1 MPTDRPFK
9 LSKWERICSRTQL
22 EKLFTGGK
30 SKSFSVFPLRVVYLL
45 TDQPDGDLQHETP
58 VKMMVSVSKRHFK
71 RAVKRNRVKRQVRE
85 AYRLNKEIVVSAMAD
100 FPNRQLLLG
109 FIWMSDELHDTDTVE
124 RSMQVL
130 LKRVAD
136 KL

>member
-45 TDQPDGDLQHETP
+45 TDQPDGDLQHVVP

-100 FPNRQLLLG
+100 SPNRQLLLG

>member
-1 MPTDRPFK
+1 MPTVRPFK
-9 LSKWERICSRTQL
+9 LSKRERICGRTLL

-45 TDQPDGDLQHETP
+45 TNQPDGDLQPEAP

-85 AYRLNKEIVVSAMAD
+85 AYRLNKEIVVSSMAD
-100 FPNRQLLLG
+100 SPNRQLLLG

>member
-1 MPTDRPFK
+1 MPTVRPFK
-9 LSKWERICSRTQL
+9 LSKWERICGRTLL

-45 TDQPDGDLQHETP
+45 TDQPDGDLQHEAP

-85 AYRLNKEIVVSAMAD
+85 AYRLNKEIVVSSMKD
-100 FPNRQLLLG
+100 SPNRRLLLG
-109 FIWMSDELHDTDTVE
+109 FIWMSDELHDTDTVA
-124 RSMQVL
+124 RSMQIL
-130 LKRVAD
+130 LKRIAD

>member
-1 MPTDRPFK
+1 MPTVRPFK
-9 LSKWERICSRTQL
+9 LSKWERICGRTLL

-45 TDQPDGDLQHETP
+45 TDQPDGDLQHVVP

-100 FPNRQLLLG
+100 SPNRQLLLG
-109 FIWMSDELHDTDTVE
+109 FIWMSDELHDSDTVA

-130 LKRVAD
+130 LKRIAD

>member
-1 MPTDRPFK
+1 MPTVRPYK
-9 LSKWERICSRTQL
+9 LSKRERICGRTLL

-45 TDQPDGDLQHETP
+45 TDQPDGDLPHEPP

-85 AYRLNKEIVVSAMAD
+85 AYRLNKEIVVSSIAD
-100 FPNRQLLLG
+100 SPNRQLLLG
-109 FIWMSDELHDTDTVE
+109 FIWMSDELHDTDTVA

>member
-1 MPTDRPFK
+1 MPTVRPFK
-9 LSKWERICSRTQL
+9 LSKWERICGRTLL

-45 TDQPDGDLQHETP
+45 TDQPDGDLQHEAP

-100 FPNRQLLLG
+100 SPNRLLLLG
-109 FIWMSDELHDTDTVE
+109 FIWMSDELHDSDTVT

-130 LKRVAD
+130 LKRIAD

>member
-1 MPTDRPFK
+1 MPTIRPFK
-9 LSKWERICSRTQL
+9 LSKWERICGRTLL

-45 TDQPDGDLQHETP
+45 TNQPDGDLQHEVP

-85 AYRLNKEIVVSAMAD
+85 AYRLNKEIVVSSMAD
-100 FPNRQLLLG
+100 SPNRQLLLG

>member
-1 MPTDRPFK
+1 MPTVRPFK
-9 LSKWERICSRTQL
+9 LSKWERICGRTLL

-45 TDQPDGDLQHETP
+45 TDQPDGDLQHVVP

-71 RAVKRNRVKRQVRE
+71 RAVKRNRVKRQVRG

-100 FPNRQLLLG
+100 SPNRQLLLG
-109 FIWMSDELHDTDTVE
+109 FIWMSDELYDSDTVT

-130 LKRVAD
+130 LKRIAD

>member
-9 LSKWERICSRTQL
+9 LSKTERICGRTLL

-45 TDQPDGDLQHETP
+45 TDQPDGDLQHEVP

-85 AYRLNKEIVVSAMAD
+85 AYRLNKEIVVSSMAD
-100 FPNRQLLLG
+100 SPNRQLLLG

>member
-1 MPTDRPFK
+1 MPTIKPFK

-22 EKLFTGGK
+22 ERLFTGGK

-45 TDQPDGDLQHETP
+45 TNQPDGDLQHEAP

-85 AYRLNKEIVVSAMAD
+85 AYRLNKEIVVSSMAD
-100 FPNRQLLLG
+100 TPNRQLLLG
-109 FIWMSDELHDTDTVE
+109 FIWMSDELHDSNTVI

>member
-1 MPTDRPFK
+1 MPTVRPFK
-9 LSKWERICSRTQL
+9 LSKWERICGRTLL

-45 TDQPDGDLQHETP
+45 TDQPDGDLQHEAP

-85 AYRLNKEIVVSAMAD
+85 AYRQNKEIVVSSMKD
-100 FPNRQLLLG
+100 SNNRRLLLG
-109 FIWMSDELHDTDTVE
+109 FIWMSDELHDTDTVT
-124 RSMQVL
+124 RSMQIL
-130 LKRVAD
+130 LKRIAD

>member
-1 MPTDRPFK
+1 MPTIRPFK

-22 EKLFTGGK
+22 ERLFTGGK

-45 TDQPDGDLQHETP
+45 TNQPDGDLQHEAP

-85 AYRLNKEIVVSAMAD
+85 AYRLNKEIVVSSMAD
-100 FPNRQLLLG
+100 SPNRQLLLV

-130 LKRVAD
+130 LKRIAD

>member
-1 MPTDRPFK
+1 MPTIRPFK
-9 LSKWERICSRTQL
+9 LSKWERICGRTLL

-45 TDQPDGDLQHETP
+45 TDQPDGDLQHEAS

-85 AYRLNKEIVVSAMAD
+85 AYRLNKEIVVSSMAD
-100 FPNRQLLLG
+100 SPNRQLLLG

>member
-1 MPTDRPFK
+1 MPTVRPFK
-9 LSKWERICSRTQL
+9 LSKWERICGRTLL

-45 TDQPDGDLQHETP
+45 TDQPDGDLQHVVP

-100 FPNRQLLLG
+100 SPNRQLLLG
-109 FIWMSDELHDTDTVE
+109 LIWMSDELHDSDTVT

-130 LKRVAD
+130 LKRIAD

>member
-1 MPTDRPFK
+1 MPTVRPFK

-45 TDQPDGDLQHETP
+45 TDQPDGDLQHVVP

-85 AYRLNKEIVVSAMAD
+85 AYRLNKEIVVSSMAD
-100 FPNRQLLLG
+100 SPNRQLLLG

>member
-1 MPTDRPFK
+1 MPTIRPFK

-22 EKLFTGGK
+22 ERLFTGGK
-30 SKSFSVFPLRVVYLL
+30 SKSFSVFPLRIVYLL
-45 TDQPDGDLQHETP
+45 TDQPDGDLQHEAP
-58 VKMMVSVSKRHFK
+58 VKMMVSVSKKHFK

-85 AYRLNKEIVVSAMAD
+85 AYRLNKEIVVSSLVD
-100 FPNRQLLLG
+100 SPNRQLLLG
-109 FIWMSDELHDTDTVE
+109 FIWMSDELHDTGTVE

>member
-1 MPTDRPFK
+1 MPTVRPFK
-9 LSKWERICSRTQL
+9 LSKWERICGRTLL

-45 TDQPDGDLQHETP
+45 TDQPDGDLQHVIP

-85 AYRLNKEIVVSAMAD
+85 AYRLNKEIVVSVMAD
-100 FPNRQLLLG
+100 SPNRQLLLG
-109 FIWMSDELHDTDTVE
+109 FIWMSDELHDSDTVT

-130 LKRVAD
+130 LKRIAD

>member
-45 TDQPDGDLQHETP
+45 TDQPDGDSQHVVP

-85 AYRLNKEIVVSAMAD
+85 AYRLNKEIVVSSMAD

-109 FIWMSDELHDTDTVE
+109 FIWMSDELHDTDTVA

>member
-1 MPTDRPFK
+1 MPTVRPFK

-85 AYRLNKEIVVSAMAD
+85 AYRLNKEIVVSSMAD

-109 FIWMSDELHDTDTVE
+109 FIWMSDELHDTDTVA

>member
-1 MPTDRPFK
+1 MPTIRPFK
-9 LSKWERICSRTQL
+9 LSKWERICGRTLL

-45 TDQPDGDLQHETP
+45 TNQPDGDLQHEAP

-85 AYRLNKEIVVSAMAD
+85 AYRLNKEIVVSSMAD
-100 FPNRQLLLG
+100 SPNRQLLLG
-109 FIWMSDELHDTDTVE
+109 FIWMSDVLHDTDTVE

>member
-1 MPTDRPFK
+1 MPTVRPFK
-9 LSKWERICSRTQL
+9 LSKRERICGRTLL

-30 SKSFSVFPLRVVYLL
+30 SKSFSVFPLRIVYLL
-45 TDQPDGDLQHETP
+45 TDQPDGDLQHEAP

-100 FPNRQLLLG
+100 SPNRQLLLG

>member
-1 MPTDRPFK
+1 MPTVRPFK

-45 TDQPDGDLQHETP
+45 TDQPDGDLQHVVP

-85 AYRLNKEIVVSAMAD
+85 AYRQNKEIVVSAMAD

-109 FIWMSDELHDTDTVE
+109 FIWMSDELHDTDTVA

>member
-1 MPTDRPFK
+1 MPTVRPFK
-9 LSKWERICSRTQL
+9 LSKWERICGRTLL

-45 TDQPDGDLQHETP
+45 TDQPDGDLQHVVP

-85 AYRLNKEIVVSAMAD
+85 AYRQNKEIVVSAMAD
-100 FPNRQLLLG
+100 SPNRQLLLG
-109 FIWMSDELHDTDTVE
+109 FIWMSDELRDSDTVT

-130 LKRVAD
+130 LKRIAD

>member
-30 SKSFSVFPLRVVYLL
+30 SKSFSVFHLRVVYLL
-45 TDQPDGDLQHETP
+45 TDQPDGDLQHVVP

-85 AYRLNKEIVVSAMAD
+85 AYRQNKEIVVSSMAD
-100 FPNRQLLLG
+100 SPNRQLLLG

>member
-1 MPTDRPFK
+1 MPTVRPFK
-9 LSKWERICSRTQL
+9 LSKRERICGRTLL

-45 TDQPDGDLQHETP
+45 TDQPDGDLQHVIP

-100 FPNRQLLLG
+100 SPNRQLLLG
-109 FIWMSDELHDTDTVE
+109 FIWMSDELHNSDTVT

-130 LKRVAD
+130 LKRIAD

>member
-1 MPTDRPFK
+1 MPTIRPFK

-45 TDQPDGDLQHETP
+45 TDQPDGDLQHVVP

-85 AYRLNKEIVVSAMAD
+85 AYRLNKEIVVSSMAD
-100 FPNRQLLLG
+100 SPNRQLLLG
-109 FIWMSDELHDTDTVE
+109 FIWMSDELHDTDAVE

>member
-45 TDQPDGDLQHETP
+45 TDQPDGDLQHEVP

-85 AYRLNKEIVVSAMAD
+85 AYRLNKEIVVSSMAD
-100 FPNRQLLLG
+100 SPNRQLLLG
-109 FIWMSDELHDTDTVE
+109 FIWMSDELHDTDTVA

>member
-85 AYRLNKEIVVSAMAD
+85 AYRLNKEIVVSSMAD

-109 FIWMSDELHDTDTVE
+109 FIWMSDELHDTDTVT

>member
-1 MPTDRPFK
+1 MPTVRPFK
-9 LSKWERICSRTQL
+9 FSKWERICSRTQL

-45 TDQPDGDLQHETP
+45 TDQPDGDLQHVVP

-85 AYRLNKEIVVSAMAD
+85 AYRLNKEIVVSSMAD
-100 FPNRQLLLG
+100 SPNRQLLLG

>member
-1 MPTDRPFK
+1 MPTVRPFK
-9 LSKWERICSRTQL
+9 LGKWERICGRTLL

-45 TDQPDGDLQHETP
+45 TDQPDGDLQHVIP

-100 FPNRQLLLG
+100 SPNRQLLLG
-109 FIWMSDELHDTDTVE
+109 FIWMSDELHDSDTVT
-124 RSMQVL
+124 RSMRVL
-130 LKRVAD
+130 LKRIAD

>member
-85 AYRLNKEIVVSAMAD
+85 AYRLNKEIVVSSMAD

>member
-1 MPTDRPFK
+1 MPTVRPFK
-9 LSKWERICSRTQL
+9 LSKWERICGRTLL

-45 TDQPDGDLQHETP
+45 TDQPDGDLQHVVP

-71 RAVKRNRVKRQVRE
+71 RAVKRNRVKRQVRG

-100 FPNRQLLLG
+100 SPNRQLLLG
-109 FIWMSDELHDTDTVE
+109 FIWMSDELHDSDTVT

-130 LKRVAD
+130 LKRIAD

>member
-1 MPTDRPFK
+1 MPTVRPFK
-9 LSKWERICSRTQL
+9 LSKWERICSRTLL

-45 TDQPDGDLQHETP
+45 TDQPDGDLQHEAS

-85 AYRLNKEIVVSAMAD
+85 AYRLNKEIVVSSMAD
-100 FPNRQLLLG
+100 SPNRQLLLG

>member
-1 MPTDRPFK
+1 MPTVRPFK

-45 TDQPDGDLQHETP
+45 TDQPDGDLQHVVP

-85 AYRLNKEIVVSAMAD
+85 AYRQNKEIVVSSMAD
-100 FPNRQLLLG
+100 SPNRQLLLG

>member
-1 MPTDRPFK
+1 MPTVRPFK
-9 LSKWERICSRTQL
+9 LSKWERICGRTLL

-85 AYRLNKEIVVSAMAD
+85 AYRQNKEIVVSSMAD

>member
-1 MPTDRPFK
+1 MPTVRPFK
-9 LSKWERICSRTQL
+9 LSKRERICGRTLL

-45 TDQPDGDLQHETP
+45 TDQPDGDLQHVIP

-100 FPNRQLLLG
+100 SPNRQLLLG
-109 FIWMSDELHDTDTVE
+109 FIWMSDELHDSDTVT

-130 LKRVAD
+130 LKRIAD

>member
-1 MPTDRPFK
+1 MPTVRPFK
-9 LSKWERICSRTQL
+9 LSKWERICGRTLL

-45 TDQPDGDLQHETP
+45 TDQPDGDLQHVIP

-71 RAVKRNRVKRQVRE
+71 RAVKRNRVKRQVRG

-100 FPNRQLLLG
+100 SPNRQLLLG
-109 FIWMSDELHDTDTVE
+109 FIWMSDELHDSDTVT

-130 LKRVAD
+130 LKRIAD

>member
-1 MPTDRPFK
+1 MPTVRPFK
-9 LSKWERICSRTQL
+9 LSKRERICGRTLL

-45 TDQPDGDLQHETP
+45 TDQPDVDLQHEAP

-85 AYRLNKEIVVSAMAD
+85 AYRLNKEIVVSSMAD
-100 FPNRQLLLG
+100 SPNRQLLLG